1 MLYNISMNNESEE
14 QPMEEKTKILAILE
28 SFGNLETLK
37 QRSTTMR
44 ERQRACGCW
53 CEHDINQYA
62 DGFMNG
68 YLKALDEVRA
78 ALMSEKA

>member
-1 MLYNISMNNESEE
+1 MK
-14 QPMEEKTKILAILE
+14 EKNKIIAILE
-28 SFGNLETLK
+28 SFGNLKTLK
-37 QRSTTMR
+37 QRSTAMR

-53 CEHDINQYA
+53 CEHDINQYT

-78 ALMSEKA
+78 ALLSAKA